1 MWQVPISNNQ
11 FYRLSPY
18 LPHPTSASECSL
30 EASCRKRWYQCECF
44 FLFKKSA
51 QKEGPRTGILP
62 SVQFLCTFRRSIIWN
77 TNHAFTGCFQLVC
90 QVEWIVRSRILLFV
104 KSNLT
109 FPIFSEIYNYKVST
123 DWTRCIMFSKL
134 YLRTQI
140 QMIFS
145 TFSKRGGGSFFIQKN
160 LQSICLCFLGYFWK
174 ELAR

>member
-1 MWQVPISNNQ
+1 MNVS
-11 FYRLSPY
+11 S
-18 LPHPTSASECSL
+18 SL
-30 EASCRKRWYQCECF
+30 RRVHRK
-44 FLFKKSA
+44 KA
-51 QKEGPRTGILP
+51 QGPRTGILP

-145 TFSKRGGGSFFIQKN
+145 TFSKRGGGHFLSKKICRVFVCVFWGIFGKNWPDN
-160 LQSICLCFLGYFWK
+160 LQNRAGPRIKKNHVYF
-174 ELAR
+174 AF